1 MKRLADVRL
10 LALLMVFLVAAGCAS
25 LTELANL
32 QSRIQEEGYTE
43 TSVYHRTSNGVDTLT
58 ISASTTAKD
67 DDGERI
73 ARIVWDTYPD
83 EVDQLVVTVNGKANS
98 ASHGQME
105 QAFGPRKINPQGSGG
120 GSVGGWV
127 AGVGLLL
134 LLLLGGVIAVLV
146 VRSRRRTRRIQLMHQ
161 QPQYPYYKQP

>member
-1 MKRLADVRL
+1 M